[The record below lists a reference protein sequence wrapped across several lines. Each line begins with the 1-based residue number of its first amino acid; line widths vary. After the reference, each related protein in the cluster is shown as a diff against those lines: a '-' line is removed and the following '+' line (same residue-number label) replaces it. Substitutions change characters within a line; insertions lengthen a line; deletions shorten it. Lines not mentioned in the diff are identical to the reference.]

1 VTHALRESQRH
12 AILVGGDD
20 PLARVSRFL
29 TMIEEAQ
36 AHKETDVIRLPM
48 TRRDI
53 ADYLNLT
60 AVEVGDAFGELVR
73 RRMIAFDGAHDIRV
87 VDRRLLTTTAKE

>member
-1 VTHALRESQRH
+1 
-12 AILVGGDD
+12 
-20 PLARVSRFL
+20 
-29 TMIEEAQ
+29 
-36 AHKETDVIRLPM
+36 M

-53 ADYLNLT
+53 GDYLNLT
-60 AVEVGDAFGELVR
+60 AEGVGDALAELVR